1 VAGPNDTPEVV
12 QVGRVLIVG
21 AGVAGLVAARELLAN
36 GYEVLLV
43 DKGHQPGGRL
53 ATRRVGDATFD
64 TGAQFLTVRD
74 PRVAPHLAAWRDA
87 GVAREWFRGSP
98 DDPPGDVRDARGD
111 QGGGRDRGTDTGDG
125 HPRYRG
131 TPTMRSI
138 AEHLAAS
145 LPLHLGSRVTGV
157 RATDGGWRL
166 DLVDRTD
173 QPLPSVH
180 GDALLLTPP
189 VPQTR
194 ELLTGLPLAPATV
207 ATLAAVRF
215 APCIA
220 VLARPD
226 GPTALAPRGA
236 IRLASEPVAWLTD
249 NLLTG
254 ASDTPAVTVHATAA
268 FSRARWDDPDAEVS
282 RDLLAAAA
290 PTLGTT
296 ATGVYVHRWRYAAP
310 LGPPPE
316 AAGGIDPEAPAL
328 LDAVDGAPLAIAG
341 DGLTAGR
348 VEGAARSGLA
358 AADAL
363 QAALTTGAPDH

>member
-1 VAGPNDTPEVV
+1 VV
-12 QVGRVLIVG
+12 TVGRVLIVG
-21 AGVAGLVAARELLAN
+21 AGVAGLLAAHDLRAR
-36 GYEVLLV
+36 GHDVLLV
-43 DKGHQPGGRL
+43 DKGLRPGGRL
-53 ATRRVGDATFD
+53 ATRRIGDATFD

-74 PRVAPHLAAWRDA
+74 PRVADHLEAWLAA

-98 DDPPGDVRDARGD
+98 DAPPPADDGD
-111 QGGGRDRGTDTGDG
+111 

-138 AEHLAAS
+138 AEHLAAP
-145 LPLHLGSRVTGV
+145 LPVHLGTRVVGV
-157 RATDGGWRL
+157 DVADGRWRL
-166 DLVDRTD
+166 RLADREE
-173 QPLPSVH
+173 QALPAVA

-194 ELLTGLPLAPATV
+194 ALLADLPLAATTA

-215 APCIA
+215 DRCLA

-226 GPTALAPRGA
+226 GPTALPPRGA
-236 IRLASEPVAWLTD
+236 VRLATEPVTWLTD
-249 NLLTG
+249 NLATG
-254 ASDTPAVTVHATAA
+254 ASRSPAVTVHATAA
-268 FSRARWDDPDAEVS
+268 FSRERWDAPDAEVV

-290 PTLGTT
+290 PHLGTS

-310 LGPPPE
+310 LAPPPG
-316 AAGGIDPEAPAL
+316 ADHGVDPEAPAL
-328 LDAVDGAPLAIAG
+328 LDRVAGAPLAIAG

-363 QAALTTGAPDH
+363 HAALQATSG

>member
-1 VAGPNDTPEVV
+1 VV
-12 QVGRVLIVG
+12 LVGRVLIVG
-21 AGVAGLVAARELLAN
+21 AGIGGLLAAHELRAR
-36 GYEVLLV
+36 GHDVLLV
-43 DKGHQPGGRL
+43 DKGHRPGGRL
-53 ATRRVGDATFD
+53 ATRRVDDATFD

-74 PRVAPHLAAWRDA
+74 PRVAAHLAAWLDA

-98 DDPPGDVRDARGD
+98 DDAPGDVHDAQNGHD
-111 QGGGRDRGTDTGDG
+111 DRDG

-145 LPLHLGSRVTGV
+145 LPLHLGTRVTGV
-157 RATDGGWRL
+157 HATGRRWRL
-166 DLVDRTD
+166 DLADRTER
-173 QPLPSVH
+173 PLPSVH

-194 ELLTGLPLAPATV
+194 ALLAGLPLAPATA
-207 ATLAAVRF
+207 ATLDAVRF

-226 GPTALAPRGA
+226 GPTALGPRGA
-236 IRLASEPVAWLTD
+236 IRLASEPIAWLTD
-249 NLLTG
+249 NLVTG
-254 ASDTPAVTVHATAA
+254 ASRTPAVTVHATAT
-268 FSRARWDDPDAEVS
+268 FSRDRWDAPDAEVA
-282 RDLLAAAA
+282 RDLIAAAA
-290 PTLGTT
+290 PTLGTA

-310 LGPPPE
+310 LGPPPD
-316 AAGGIDPEAPAL
+316 AADGVDPEAPAL
-328 LDAVDGAPLAIAG
+328 RDAVDGAPLAIAG

-348 VEGAARSGLA
+348 IEGAARSGLA

-363 QAALTTGAPDH
+363 AAALMA